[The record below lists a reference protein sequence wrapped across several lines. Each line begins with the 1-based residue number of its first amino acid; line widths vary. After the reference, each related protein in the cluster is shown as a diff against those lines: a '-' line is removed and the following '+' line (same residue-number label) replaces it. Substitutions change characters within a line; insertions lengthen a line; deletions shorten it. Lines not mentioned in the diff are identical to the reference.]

1 MGEEQRILKLG
12 QVLLNNRN
20 IDIFIHIL
28 QNNKVI
34 TLAHG
39 YGLELYE
46 MLGTIFID
54 CNVKTINKKINCLEI
69 ELDYTMILMK
79 VKK

>member
-1 MGEEQRILKLG
+1 MKLRK
-12 QVLLNNRN
+12 VLLNNRYK
-20 IDIFIHIL
+20 DIFIYIL

-39 YGLELYE
+39 YGEELYD
-46 MLGTIFID
+46 MLGTVFID

-69 ELDYTMILMK
+69 ELDYTMIVMK
-79 VKK
+79 VKNER